1 MAHNRKPDR
10 RSSRSER
17 PRLKRSPQPQSRQRQ
32 GSGRPQRHIAP
43 PKRLHSEPPTP
54 EAAPATNEVAE
65 VEEVELIYGRHAVEA
80 AIAGDRTLN
89 RLWINAKL
97 RYDSRFHPLLT
108 EAKAN
113 GTVIDEVDHR
123 RLSQLT
129 QGANHQGIA
138 AQVASYDY
146 VELDALIEQAK
157 AKARRPVILAADS
170 ITDPHNLG
178 AIIRTA
184 EAMGAQGL
192 VIPQR
197 RAAGITATVAKVAAG
212 ALEHFAVAR
221 VVNLG
226 RALEQLKAEGFWIYG
241 TATEASQ
248 SIHTAEFTTPTVLVI
263 GAEGGGL
270 SLSIQHACDV
280 LVSIPLRGETPSLNA
295 SVAAGMALYEI
306 YRQEWSKRHN
316 LGSLQKEK

>member
-1 MAHNRKPDR
+1 MAYNRKSDR
-10 RSSRSER
+10 RSSGSER
-17 PRLKRSPQPQSRQRQ
+17 PRLKRSPQPQQRQRSAQ
-32 GSGRPQRHIAP
+32 PQRHIAP
-43 PKRLHSEPPTP
+43 PKRVAADEPQTVSLETTDDQPD
-54 EAAPATNEVAE
+54 EA
-65 VEEVELIYGRHAVEA
+65 ELIYGRHAVEA
-80 AIAGDRTLN
+80 AIASDRTLN
-89 RLWINAKL
+89 RLWINSKL
-97 RYDSRFHPLLT
+97 RYDARFHPLLND
-108 EAKAN
+108 AKAN

-123 RLSQLT
+123 RLSQIT
-129 QGANHQGIA
+129 QGANHQGIV

-146 VELDALIEQAK
+146 IDLAVLIEQAK
-157 AKARRPVILAADS
+157 AKVQRPVILAADS

-226 RALEQLKAEGFWIYG
+226 RALETLKAAGFWIYG

-248 SIHTAEFTTPTVLVI
+248 TVHTTEFTMPTVLVI
-263 GAEGGGL
+263 GAEDKGL
-270 SLSIQHACDV
+270 SLSIQHTCDV
-280 LVSIPLRGETPSLNA
+280 LMSIPLQGHTPSLNA
-295 SVAAGMALYEI
+295 SVATGMALYEI
-306 YRQEWSKRHN
+306 YRQEWGKRHN
-316 LGSLQKEK
+316 LSSLQKEK